1 MIGNRCRA
9 NDYCCED
16 ISLIENYEE
25 AMNSEE
31 EYDCHHRLESHD
43 ENGNLRE
50 TFVTRD
56 ELKRLG
62 KYYKVKANEL
72 IFLPRKE
79 HLSMH
84 SNNRW
89 NDDDFRKV
97 RSERMKGENN
107 PYYNKHHSE
116 EIINKIKATK
126 EKNGTLHKATFEGKR
141 HSEEAKEKMR
151 NAKRKYFENGG
162 VSPMKGKRLS
172 EEAKKLHSEQL
183 KGRHLYNN
191 GEVTIMAFE
200 CPEGFV
206 PGRLKK

>member
-50 TFVTRD
+50 TFVTSD

-89 NDDDFRKV
+89 SDNDFRTKM
-97 RSERMKGENN
+97 SENNKGENN
-107 PYYNKHHSE
+107 AFY
-116 EIINKIKATK
+116 
-126 EKNGTLHKATFEGKR
+126 GKR
-141 HSEEAKEKMR
+141 HSEETRKKISEHRKGIATFTGKTHSDDAKSKMS
-151 NAKRKYFENGG
+151 KSK
-162 VSPMKGKRLS
+162 
-172 EEAKKLHSEQL
+172 
-183 KGRHLYNN
+183 KGRHWFNN
-191 GEVTIMAFE
+191 GIISVMTFK

-206 PGRLKK
+206 SGRIPF